1 MNLYNVYVFI
11 KGFGFDTYTV
21 AANSVKR
28 AKEIAKQR
36 VLEET
41 SMTENDFEVC
51 DTLEL
56 DAINMEVFNNE
67 KDFSYDSQN

>member
-11 KGFGFDTYTV
+11 KGFGFDVYTV

-28 AKEIAKQR
+28 AKEVAKER

-41 SMTENDFEVC
+41 TMTENDFEVRG
-51 DTLEL
+51 TKKLNT
-56 DAINMEVFNNE
+56 I
-67 KDFSYDSQN
+67 